1 MQVARTMKAAVLHAI
16 GQPLTVEEVP
26 LPECAA
32 DEVLVATR
40 TCGICRTDLHIQDG
54 LAYVPSLP
62 HIPGHEPAGIIA
74 AVGADVRGATLG
86 ERVVPH
92 LFVSRREC
100 TFTRRG
106 QHAQALHTTG
116 ILGVTLPGGFAEY
129 FVVPAANL
137 IRLPDNVPFDIGGLT
152 SCALIT
158 AVHASRQV
166 RLEVGELAVVIGA
179 GGIGLVLVQLL
190 SAAGVRVVALSR
202 SAESRRLAA
211 AAGAL
216 ETFALEE
223 ENLIERI
230 GNLAGESCD
239 GASAIFET
247 VGTARTMAL
256 AAHAA
261 ARGGS
266 IVVIGEEPEFPAIDT
281 VTIAQR
287 ELRIIGSR
295 NGGRQDAFDALDLV
309 ARGVLQPV
317 VAAHFDLS
325 EINEALAL
333 VRSRQ
338 AHGRVI
344 VNITRSD

>member
-1 MQVARTMKAAVLHAI
+1 MKAAVLHRIREPLAI
-16 GQPLTVEEVP
+16 EVVP
-26 LPECAA
+26 VPKFAA
-32 DEVLVATR
+32 DEVLVAAR

-62 HIPGHEPAGIIA
+62 HIPGHEPAGVVA
-74 AVGADVRGATLG
+74 AIGADVRGIAVG

-100 TFTRRG
+100 SFTRSG

-129 FVVPAANL
+129 FVVPAANV
-137 IRLPDNVPFDIGGLT
+137 IPLPDEVPFDIGGLM

-158 AVHASRQV
+158 AIHAYRQV
-166 RLEVGELAVVIGA
+166 RLEVGELAVVVGA

-190 SAAGVRVVALSR
+190 SSAGVRVVGVSR
-202 SAESRRLAA
+202 SAESRKLATD
-211 AAGAL
+211 AGAI
-216 ETFALEE
+216 EAIALDDP
-223 ENLIERI
+223 NLAERI
-230 GNLAGESCD
+230 RVLAGRSRD
-239 GASAIFET
+239 GAAVVFET
-247 VGTARTMAL
+247 VGMAHTMSL
-256 AAHAA
+256 AAQAA
-261 ARGGS
+261 GRGGS

-281 VTIAQR
+281 ITIAQR

-309 ARGVLQPV
+309 ARGVLRPV
-317 VAAHFDLS
+317 VAAHFDLAD
-325 EINEALAL
+325 INEALAL
-333 VRSRQ
+333 VRAGQ

-344 VNITRSD
+344 VNITRNT